1 MLPCDLAPPAAASSS
16 APGNESVEAMY
27 SVYLVLWYRED
38 QGEPLY
44 RYIHYGTVICY
55 QPQSHSLDPLASIP
69 VNVNVPI
76 YTKGAVTVTEVQ
88 SVHLK
93 H

>member
-1 MLPCDLAPPAAASSS
+1 MVGVAGHRAVLPCDLAPPAAASSS

-44 RYIHYGTVICY
+44 RYISTLRGC
-55 QPQSHSLDPLASIP
+55 PQLTSQ
-69 VNVNVPI
+69 
-76 YTKGAVTVTEVQ
+76 G
-88 SVHLK
+88 
-93 H
+93 

>member
-1 MLPCDLAPPAAASSS
+1 MLSALDTSDVVGVAGHRAVLPCDLAPPAAASSS

-44 RYIHYGTVICY
+44 RYIHYG
-55 QPQSHSLDPLASIP
+55 
-69 VNVNVPI
+69 
-76 YTKGAVTVTEVQ
+76 AV
-88 SVHLK
+88 HN
-93 H
+93 

>member
-1 MLPCDLAPPAAASSS
+1 MVGVAGHRAVLPCDLAPPAAASSS

-44 RYIHYGTVICY
+44 RYIHYGMGLSAIDVTGMAFGN
-55 QPQSHSLDPLASIP
+55 QS
-69 VNVNVPI
+69 
-76 YTKGAVTVTEVQ
+76 Q
-88 SVHLK
+88 
-93 H
+93 